1 MKGRQRLIDYVC
13 IVGVEAEA
21 EEETQADA
29 KILRRWPASDH
40 EDFPL
45 PLTLAHFCQP
55 DGNAVISDGED
66 KSPKESSTF
75 VFTLTDKDSN
85 LTRYAVCHNFYRSL
99 PSPR

>member
-55 DGNAVISDGED
+55 DGSKIHSIK
-66 KSPKESSTF
+66 KSKNKVTTTF
-75 VFTLTDKDSN
+75 AFTLTDKD
-85 LTRYAVCHNFYRSL
+85 TGK
-99 PSPR
+99 PI